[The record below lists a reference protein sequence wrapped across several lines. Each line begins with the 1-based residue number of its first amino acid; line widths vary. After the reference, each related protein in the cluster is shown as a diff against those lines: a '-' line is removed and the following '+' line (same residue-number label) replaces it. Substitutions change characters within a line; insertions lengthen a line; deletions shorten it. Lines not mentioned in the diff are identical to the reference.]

1 MIILIDNYDSFT
13 YNIYQAFSQ
22 FNYPIKVLRNDK
34 TTLKEIESLNPSYI
48 IIGPGPKSPKE
59 AGISIEIVQKF
70 KGIYP
75 ILGIC
80 LGHQAILSAFGVEI
94 KNAKNI
100 VHGKVEPLIH
110 NGKGI
115 FRHISPKTPI
125 ARYHSLVGKKE
136 EIPEC
141 FLISGMSEDGEVM
154 AVEHKQYHL
163 VGLQFHPESIGT
175 KEGIKMLLNFLH
187 YTREPIPTKDYL
199 KKVLHQKSLNF
210 QESYNLMDELT
221 EGNLSDAQIG
231 SILTSLEI
239 KGIDEYELAGF
250 ASVLKKKAV
259 KIDLKDSL
267 TMRFDMVGTGG
278 SNAKTFN
285 VSTTSALLLASQAK
299 KNNFGIIKHGNK
311 AITSKSGS
319 ADLLNALGI
328 NVNMDFENIKQIYK
342 NLHITFL
349 FAQKFHSAMRFA
361 ANARSSLGFKTAF
374 NLLGPLSNPRPITP
388 QLIGVFDKS
397 YTEIMAK
404 ALAILGVKRA
414 MVVSG
419 LDGYDEISLCA
430 PTQITELHNGDIKTY
445 IFNPIEVGL
454 DFVHHSL
461 LQGGDSQENL
471 QITLDIFNAKPSPKL
486 DLVALN
492 MGAALYLCNQAQSI
506 QDGFFRAKEIIQS
519 KEVFETLESF
529 KTLSHQH
536 LQGLQ

>member
-1 MIILIDNYDSFT
+1 MILLIDNYDSFT
-13 YNIYQAFSQ
+13 YNIYQAFS
-22 FNYPIKVLRNDK
+22 NLGYPIKVLRHDK
-34 TTLKEIESLNPSYI
+34 TTLEEIESLNPSYI
-48 IIGPGPKSPKE
+48 VLGPGPKTPKDSLLN
-59 AGISIEIVQKF
+59 IQIVQRF

-100 VHGKVEPLIH
+100 VHGKVEPLLH
-110 NGKGI
+110 NQKGI
-115 FRHISPKTPI
+115 FRHISQKTPI
-125 ARYHSLVGKKE
+125 ARYHSLVGKRE

-141 FLISGMSEDGEVM
+141 FIISGMSEDGEVM

-175 KEGIKMLLNFLH
+175 KEGEKMLQNFLH
-187 YTREPIPTKDYL
+187 YAREPIPVKDYL
-199 KKVLHQKSLNF
+199 KKCLKLESLNF

-221 EGNLSDAQIG
+221 EGNLTDAQIG

-239 KGIDEYELAGF
+239 KGVDEYELAGF
-250 ASVLKKKAV
+250 ASVLKQKAV
-259 KIDLKDSL
+259 RFEAKDTKEIRL
-267 TMRFDMVGTGG
+267 DMVGTGG

-285 VSTTSALLLASQAK
+285 VSTTCALLLATLAK
-299 KNNFGIIKHGNK
+299 RANFGIIKHGNR

-328 NVNMDFENIKQIYK
+328 NPNMELQNAQKAYEEL
-342 NLHITFL
+342 NLTFL

-361 ANARSSLGFKTAF
+361 APARGSLGFKTAF
-374 NLLGPLSNPRPITP
+374 NLIGPLSNPASITH
-388 QLIGVFDKS
+388 QLIGVFDKA

-404 ALAILGVKRA
+404 ALAILGIKRA

-430 PTQITELHNGDIKTY
+430 PTQITELREGAIKTY
-445 IFNPIEVGL
+445 IFNPVEVGL
-454 DFVHHSL
+454 SFASYSML
-461 LQGGDSQENL
+461 RGGDAKENA
-471 QITLDIFNAKPSPKL
+471 QITMDIFEAKPSPKL

-492 MGAALYLCNQAQSI
+492 LGAALCVCEQADSLRE
-506 QDGFFRAKEIIQS
+506 GFFKAKQIIES
-519 KEVFETLESF
+519 KEVFEVLRGFQSISNMRLE
-529 KTLSHQH
+529 
-536 LQGLQ
+536 GL